1 MHNILVCDDDR
12 DIVAALKIYLSGGEY
27 RVFEAYNG
35 AEAVE
40 AVRKNDI
47 HLVLMDIM
55 MPGLDGIAAT
65 AAIRRESNAPI
76 ILLTAKSESSDKV
89 LGLNVGADDYITKPF
104 DPVEVLARVKSQL
117 RRYTLLG
124 AKPEIA
130 PERGVY
136 TVGGVTLNEDAKS
149 VTVDGESV
157 SLTPLE
163 FNILQLLIRSPG
175 RIYSSSQ
182 IYELVWNENSLG
194 AETSVAVHIRHLRQ
208 KIEIN
213 PSEPRYLKVVWGL
226 GYKMEDIRHE
236 A

>member
-55 MPGLDGIAAT
+55 MPELDGIAAT

-124 AKPEIA
+124 AKPETA

-163 FNILQLLIRSPG
+163 FNILAAP
-175 RIYSSSQ
+175 Y
-182 IYELVWNENSLG
+182 
-194 AETSVAVHIRHLRQ
+194 SVARTHLFEQPDLRAGVER
-208 KIEIN
+208 KFPRRRN
-213 PSEPRYLKVVWGL
+213 KRGGTHPSPAS
-226 GYKMEDIRHE
+226 EDRDQPLRAALPE
-236 A
+236 GRVGPGV

>member
-35 AEAVE
+35 SEAVE

-104 DPVEVLARVKSQL
+104 SVRELAARVKSLL
-117 RRYTLLG
+117 RRVAPQQESEPQTLRSGDIMIDITNYEAFKGGEKLSLTL
-124 AKPEIA
+124 KEF
-130 PERGVY
+130 ELLKVLVLSRGKVLTRDFLLDRIWGY
-136 TVGGVTLNEDAKS
+136 EYYGETR
-149 VTVDGESV
+149 TVD
-157 SLTPLE
+157 
-163 FNILQLLIRSPG
+163 
-175 RIYSSSQ
+175 
-182 IYELVWNENSLG
+182 
-194 AETSVAVHIRHLRQ
+194 VHIRHLRQ
-208 KIEIN
+208 KLGEEPYIETV
-213 PSEPRYLKVVWGL
+213 RGV
-226 GYKMEDIRHE
+226 GYRFVDREQE

>member
-124 AKPEIA
+124 AKPETA
-130 PERGVY
+130 PDASIRAARSTSWCGTKIPSAPKRAWRY
-136 TVGGVTLNEDAKS
+136 TSATCVRRS
-149 VTVDGESV
+149 RS
-157 SLTPLE
+157 TP
-163 FNILQLLIRSPG
+163 
-175 RIYSSSQ
+175 
-182 IYELVWNENSLG
+182 
-194 AETSVAVHIRHLRQ
+194 
-208 KIEIN
+208 
-213 PSEPRYLKVVWGL
+213 PSR
-226 GYKMEDIRHE
+226 
-236 A
+236 AT

>member
-55 MPGLDGIAAT
+55 MPELDGIAAT

-104 DPVEVLARVKSQL
+104 SVRELAARVKSLL
-117 RRYTLLG
+117 RRVAPQQESEPQTLRAGDIMIDITNYEAFKGGEKLSLTL
-124 AKPEIA
+124 KEF
-130 PERGVY
+130 ELLKVLVLSRGKVLTRDFLLDRIWGY
-136 TVGGVTLNEDAKS
+136 EYYGETR
-149 VTVDGESV
+149 TVD
-157 SLTPLE
+157 
-163 FNILQLLIRSPG
+163 
-175 RIYSSSQ
+175 
-182 IYELVWNENSLG
+182 
-194 AETSVAVHIRHLRQ
+194 VHIRHLRQ
-208 KIEIN
+208 KLGEEPYIETV
-213 PSEPRYLKVVWGL
+213 RGV
-226 GYKMEDIRHE
+226 GYRFVDREQE

>member
-124 AKPEIA
+124 AKPETA
-130 PERGVY
+130 PERG
-136 TVGGVTLNEDAKS
+136 
-149 VTVDGESV
+149 
-157 SLTPLE
+157 
-163 FNILQLLIRSPG
+163 I
-175 RIYSSSQ
+175 
-182 IYELVWNENSLG
+182 
-194 AETSVAVHIRHLRQ
+194 
-208 KIEIN
+208 
-213 PSEPRYLKVVWGL
+213 
-226 GYKMEDIRHE
+226 
-236 A
+236 

>member
-1 MHNILVCDDDR
+1 MSGREGRKAMHNILVCDDDR

-55 MPGLDGIAAT
+55 MPELDGIAAT

-124 AKPEIA
+124 AKPETA
-130 PERGVY
+130 PEPAVNVIPIS
-136 TVGGVTLNEDAKS
+136 TESKQP
-149 VTVDGESV
+149 GESKADEEPIAHNSQRDSMYSTKVVLGGDRLRKYFPDV
-157 SLTPLE
+157 SMTPDE
-163 FNILQLLIRSPG
+163 IVDS
-175 RIYSSSQ
+175 IYSAL
-182 IYELVWNENSLG
+182 EE
-194 AETSVAVHIRHLRQ
+194 RRQ
-208 KIEIN
+208 REARMKQKTEILH
-213 PSEPRYLKVVWGL
+213 PGKPAPTR
-226 GYKMEDIRHE
+226 
-236 A
+236 

>member
-124 AKPEIA
+124 AKPETA
-130 PERGVY
+130 PERGIY

-175 RIYSSSQ
+175 ASIRAARS
-182 IYELVWNENSLG
+182 
-194 AETSVAVHIRHLRQ
+194 TSWCGT
-208 KIEIN
+208 KI
-213 PSEPRYLKVVWGL
+213 PSAPKRAWRYTSATCV
-226 GYKMEDIRHE
+226 RRSRSTPPSR
-236 A
+236 AT

>member
-104 DPVEVLARVKSQL
+104 NPLEVLARVRSQL
-117 RRYTLLG
+117 RRYTMLG
-124 AKPEIA
+124 AAQI
-130 PERGVY
+130 RQSCL
-136 TVGGVTLNEDAKS
+136 TVGGISMDDSSKT
-149 VTVDGESV
+149 VTVDGEPAA
-157 SLTPLE
+157 LTPTE
-163 FNILQLLIRSPG
+163 YDILRLLMENPG
-175 RIYSSSQ
+175 QVFHPRDIYKR
-182 IYELVWNENSLG
+182 VWKDEPYG
-194 AETSVAVHIRHLRQ
+194 AESTVAVHIRHLRE
-208 KIEIN
+208 KLEIN
-213 PSEPRYLKVVWGL
+213 PAEPRYIKAVWGQ
-226 GYKMEDIRHE
+226 GYKMERVN
-236 A
+236 